1 MGFYGMLQNPDQGAI
16 GIVGERV
23 MREQALEETGLI
35 RGTVARRRAE
45 VKALDSSALVTHLAD
60 VRKSD
65 LKKIRRA
72 NHYKAISE
80 SHFESLLELGR
91 GRYRAIVVST
101 YMSLLWDGW
110 VSKKKTKRKP
120 NNKVMVTRRMLS
132 KHFNICPDTAAK
144 AISDLVQHNDIIIVQ
159 NHVYSG
165 KQGKNLGTQYRLPW
179 MENASGNSLKVYWG
193 LLISE
198 AFLGLSVTLKATI
211 ILLHRLHSRSK
222 NRLTVRPCALTHF
235 GIHRNRLPGY
245 LRELVNAGLLLYIE
259 NHDYE
264 FSWID
269 GDGKPDFD
277 RIKKISMHL
286 THTDPAPNS
295 YQEVING

>member
-1 MGFYGMLQNPDQGAI
+1 
-16 GIVGERV
+16 
-23 MREQALEETGLI
+23 
-35 RGTVARRRAE
+35 
-45 VKALDSSALVTHLAD
+45 
-60 VRKSD
+60 
-65 LKKIRRA
+65 
-72 NHYKAISE
+72 
-80 SHFESLLELGR
+80 
-91 GRYRAIVVST
+91 
-101 YMSLLWDGW
+101 
-110 VSKKKTKRKP
+110 
-120 NNKVMVTRRMLS
+120 
-132 KHFNICPDTAAK
+132 
-144 AISDLVQHNDIIIVQ
+144 
-159 NHVYSG
+159 
-165 KQGKNLGTQYRLPW
+165 
-179 MENASGNSLKVYWG
+179 MENASGNRLKIYWG

-222 NRLTVRPCALTHF
+222 NKLTVQACALTQF

-245 LRELVNAGLLLYIE
+245 LRELVSAGLLLYIE

-295 YQEVING
+295 YQEVINGYLTTLMPGACNHNNCGGIRAIPVSYPMPTALGITPNGSDQ